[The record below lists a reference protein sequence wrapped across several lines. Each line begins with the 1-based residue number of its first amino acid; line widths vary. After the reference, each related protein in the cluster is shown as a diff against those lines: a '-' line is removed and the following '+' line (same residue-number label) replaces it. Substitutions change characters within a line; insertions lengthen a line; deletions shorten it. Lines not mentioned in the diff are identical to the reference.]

1 MKISKFLFALAALTI
16 STSAF
21 ASILETEDSAT
32 RVGGILISK
41 GGKLSVSADRKHD
54 GPLMTVGAGIRS
66 KLGFMTIYVGELL
79 VADKNKYA
87 CSEEKSLAS
96 LNDESAVAVK
106 LTMNWGITGADLEDA
121 FKNGFEANRI
131 KVTPEIQKFLDS
143 VKNGGAIPSGAKIVV
158 AGERGADG
166 KEYVSYENAE
176 GKVFTTEGGAGLVNS
191 IMALWVGKTRD
202 GGLKDLRNNFVNC
215 KIQ

>member
-1 MKISKFLFALAALTI
+1 MKIQILFGLVALSL

-32 RVGGILISK
+32 RVGGVVVSK
-41 GGKLSVSADRKHD
+41 GGKLSVDAKTR
-54 GPLMTVGAGIRS
+54 GAIPMITVAAGLRT
-66 KLGFMTIYVGELL
+66 KLGFMTIYMGELL
-79 VADKNKYA
+79 VADQNKYA

-96 LNDESAVAVK
+96 LNDEAAVAVK

-131 KVTPEIQKFLDS
+131 KVTPEIQKFVDS

-166 KEYVSYENAE
+166 QEYVTYENAS
-176 GKVFTTEGGAGLVNS
+176 GQAFTTEGGAGLVNS
-191 IMALWVGKTRD
+191 IMSLWVGKTRD